1 MFDQISHDLRR
12 RTRLWNPLSFDSRSR
27 FHSLLL
33 QFLNFSQFNV
43 LDLGHYFVHHYYLYL
58 VKLVVARNAN
68 VNGLML
74 AVATTEQDYNICLA
88 AEQIFGANF
97 KFLVE
102 IDGELLLVKF
112 VGGAGR
118 FSFF

>member
-1 MFDQISHDLRR
+1 
-12 RTRLWNPLSFDSRSR
+12 
-27 FHSLLL
+27 
-33 QFLNFSQFNV
+33 
-43 LDLGHYFVHHYYLYL
+43 
-58 VKLVVARNAN
+58 
-68 VNGLML
+68 ML

-88 AEQIFGANF
+88 AERIFGANF

-102 IDGELLLVKF
+102 IDGELLLVQF